1 MLKKNSFKNVD
12 IEKKLFKVFLKII
25 WILLLVNKKIENVNT
40 SSCVLYIL
48 KIKGY
53 DNTLSL
59 GKFENRL
66 FFLDTNLSY
75 CKNRHHTYMYSLV
88 LNDKTKIWIFPWHI
102 CMGWSLIYKL

>member
-12 IEKKLFKVFLKII
+12 IAKKLFKVFLKII
-25 WILLLVNKKIENVNT
+25 RILFLVNIKIENVNT

-66 FFLDTNLSY
+66 FF
-75 CKNRHHTYMYSLV
+75 
-88 LNDKTKIWIFPWHI
+88 
-102 CMGWSLIYKL
+102 